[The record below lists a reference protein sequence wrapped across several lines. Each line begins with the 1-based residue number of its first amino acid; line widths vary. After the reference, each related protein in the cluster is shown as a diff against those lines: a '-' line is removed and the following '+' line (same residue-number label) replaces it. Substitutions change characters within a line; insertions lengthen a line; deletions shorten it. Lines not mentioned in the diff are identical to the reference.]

1 MRIGL
6 NILYLVPG
14 EVGGSEIY
22 ARELVPALAAERPED
37 EFIVY
42 CAAEAGDSLRDES
55 WPSNVELR
63 VLDLTARNK
72 PQRVLTEIFRLPHIA
87 RKDRLDL
94 LHSLGQTTPLW
105 GCGKRVISVLDLIYH
120 HYPETFPGPA
130 RRGLE
135 LLVPL
140 GAKRAD
146 RVTTI
151 SQATKDDLVAT
162 YSVDASKVDPVLLGA
177 GFSEPSLVATRAE
190 LNSRFELPEGE
201 FALCVASGHA
211 HKNVERLLGVF
222 AGLPDRNLVLVG
234 HAGLDQDKLI
244 ARAGELGISE
254 RIVFTGWVETAELEG
269 LYREA
274 TLFVY
279 PTLLE
284 GFGLPVLEAMH
295 RGVPVTC
302 SNTSSLPEVAGDAA
316 LMFDPLDSAAI
327 GGAVKR
333 LFDDSALRAEL
344 IAKGHAQAE
353 RFSWRDCARETFEVY
368 LRALAR
374 D

>member
-1 MRIGL
+1 M
-6 NILYLVPG
+6 
-14 EVGGSEIY
+14 
-22 ARELVPALAAERPED
+22 
-37 EFIVY
+37 
-42 CAAEAGDSLRDES
+42 
-55 WPSNVELR
+55 
-63 VLDLTARNK
+63 T
-72 PQRVLTEIFRLPHIA
+72 
-87 RKDRLDL
+87 
-94 LHSLGQTTPLW
+94 
-105 GCGKRVISVLDLIYH
+105 
-120 HYPETFPGPA
+120 
-130 RRGLE
+130 
-135 LLVPL
+135 L